1 MAKFIEVSTVEGN
14 PLIINMDEIIRVK
27 PIDDNN
33 SKLTLNCLS
42 GNKNYPI
49 TVSCTLGFEEWQQ
62 ILDVQR
68 V

>member
-1 MAKFIEVSTVEGN
+1 MAKFVEVSTLEGN
-14 PLIINMDEIIRVK
+14 PLIINRDEIIKVE
-27 PIDDNN
+27 PIDGNN

-42 GNKNYPI
+42 GNHNYPI
-49 TVSCTLGFEEWQQ
+49 TVSCTIGFEEWQQ